1 MRRALVAGLATSLL
15 VGASAGAAAAAEPRI
30 YHTIKDTTA
39 YAEVGEVDAS
49 GCIEASLWVTSSTAM
64 YTGKPSGLNKQH
76 RTTVD
81 LVVRDVCA
89 SAPDGPV
96 TAAAGPGVL
105 VFEASGETAVAPI
118 VDTRLTTATL
128 SADFLGEDGVPITID
143 ATWTGTG
150 ELTRSHV
157 VVHDST
163 ADGAVSSTATE
174 VRREA
179 RAEVRASVGGYE
191 VSATTEAAFL
201 STIRFRCVEVPR
213 PGVEEFYPCFG
224 FPG

>member
-1 MRRALVAGLATSLL
+1 MITVVEGS
-15 VGASAGAAAAAEPRI
+15 GARNSI
-30 YHTIKDTTA
+30 
-39 YAEVGEVDAS
+39 AS
-49 GCIEASLWVTSSTAM
+49 
-64 YTGKPSGLNKQH
+64 K
-76 RTTVD
+76 
-81 LVVRDVCA
+81 
-89 SAPDGPV
+89 
-96 TAAAGPGVL
+96 
-105 VFEASGETAVAPI
+105 TAVAPI

-191 VSATTEAAFL
+191 VSATEAAFL